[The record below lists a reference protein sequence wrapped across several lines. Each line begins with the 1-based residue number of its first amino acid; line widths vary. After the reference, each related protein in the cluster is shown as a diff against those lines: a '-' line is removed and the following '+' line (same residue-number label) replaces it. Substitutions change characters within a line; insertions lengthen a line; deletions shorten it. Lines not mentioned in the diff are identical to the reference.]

1 MKKKGRS
8 LIAVI
13 WFLLCIFILFTEEGP
28 AQTPQPI
35 FGFADLHNH
44 QFANLGFGG
53 GMLAGAPFS
62 NTSGGIADALPYCS
76 NLHGWF
82 GENDPLEWAEGMG
95 LTHRVGGWPQ
105 FDGWPRWNSITHQQ
119 VYYEWLKRAFDGGLK
134 LMVMLAVS
142 NKTLCEIVYSPDPG
156 FTCNDMDAADRQID
170 AAYALQNYIDYLSGG
185 SGMGWYRIVTS
196 SAEARQVINS
206 GKMAVV
212 LGIEVDT
219 LFNCGV
225 NSGCNSQQV
234 FDELDRYYRK
244 GVRHVFP
251 VHLMN
256 NAFGGA
262 ALYEDMF
269 NVLNKIE
276 TGEYFWPYD
285 CSSYGYNFKLSK
297 LFPSLSWLGDHDPV
311 PDYYTQLE
319 RANSNVAHC
328 NYKGL
333 EPLGVSLIN
342 MIMDRKMIIDID
354 HLSRY
359 STLRTLQLVEERD
372 YPVVSGHTG
381 LLGISSGAKRTEA
394 QKDDATLA
402 RIRNLGGLVGTILHQ
417 GRRDQIAEAPG
428 SPVAHDC
435 GNSSRSWVQSYLY
448 AVQKMGGAV
457 AFGSDFNGGVKQ
469 PAPRFGPDAC
479 DGDRSG
485 PQDPGSRVL
494 YPLVTETAVVMEK
507 SQMGGRPYINIFNP
521 EVPPR
526 VFDINVDGLAH
537 VGMLP
542 DFIADLKELGLSPQD
557 LAPLFGSAEAYVH
570 LWEKIEAP
578 NLKVESLNNPTSLEV
593 GWGFKITDI
602 TSNTG
607 ASATGAGSI
616 TRFYLSTNEFFT
628 NDDIFIGERTVP
640 ALNPGN
646 GSEAVTSAIIPP
658 VQAPTARYLIA
669 CADTAGAVFESN
681 EKDNCA
687 ALSVIQIRPYVAKQ
701 CFQDNDGDGYKIY
714 APDWNEF
721 DCNYIFG
728 IDCNDSNASIHP
740 GVAEL
745 YCDGLDNDCNGI
757 VDDVLYPTP
766 YYRDLDGD
774 GYGNPA
780 VTSNSCL
787 LLNGYVSNN
796 TDCNDYPKSGGYGI
810 NPGVPEICINAV
822 DDNCNGT
829 IDEINVY
836 YMDTDGDGY
845 GNSNFQ
851 ITACSWPAGYVANN
865 TDCDDARAAI
875 HPFALEICDGIDNDC
890 DGMMDEGFDID
901 GDGWTICRLDCNEDN
916 SAVHPEAVEVCDGR
930 DNNCNGSV
938 DEGVQTTYYRDI
950 DGDGYGDPNSTTQ
963 ACYQPAGYVTNNADC
978 NDDSSAINPGAAEIC
993 DNRDNNC
1000 NGAIDEG
1007 LDKDK
1012 DGWTTCGGDCNDK
1025 NAEIYPGAPEV
1036 CRNEVDDNC
1045 NGKIDEANIYYLDK
1059 DEDGYGLQDK
1069 TIEACEQPA
1078 GFAVNSKDCNDADKA
1093 INPGRA
1099 ETCNDVDENCD
1110 GTVDEGFDE
1119 DVDKVADCLDNCPNT
1134 ANADQKDY
1142 DGDDAGDACD
1152 PDDDNDGIPD
1162 AWEIK
1167 YDFNPGNG
1175 SDAAGDP
1182 DNDGFSNLLEYQ
1194 WNTDPRSPESKPM
1207 IVIFDL
1213 EEGFNLIS
1221 YSGND
1226 EPPITAFDF
1235 IKMLGNSK
1243 ELESVMRFDVTT
1255 GSYMEV
1261 KYNASGELVGKDY
1274 ELVNGEGYIVYS
1286 KVQKT
1291 VVLPFSNK
1299 CSVTG
1304 LSKGVNLIG
1313 APCVSV
1319 KMTAYKLI
1327 QKLGDDMGVYSL
1339 QRFNAETGKFETA
1352 DYLNG
1357 QPAGVDFPIKD
1368 GEGYFIY
1375 MKKDLSGIKP

>member
-1 MKKKGRS
+1 MKKERR
-8 LIAVI
+8 LLAVAVF
-13 WFLLCIFILFTEEGP
+13 WFFLSIFIFFTSSGS
-28 AQTPQPI
+28 AQTPTPI
-35 FGFADLHNH
+35 LGFADLHNH

-53 GMLAGAPFS
+53 GMLVGAPFS
-62 NTSGGIADALPYCS
+62 NTPGGIADALPYCS
-76 NLHGWF
+76 DFHGLF
-82 GENDPLEWAEGMG
+82 GENDPFEWAEGLG

-142 NKTLCEIVYSPDPG
+142 NKTLCEIVYSPEPG

-170 AAYALQNYIDYLSGG
+170 AAYALQNYIDFLSGG

-219 LFNCGV
+219 LFNCGE
-225 NSGCNSQQV
+225 NSGCTDLYV
-234 FDELDRYYRK
+234 AGELDRYYRK

-251 VHLMN
+251 VHLIN
-256 NAFGGA
+256 NGFGGA

-285 CSSYGYNFKLSK
+285 CSADGYNFKLGS

-311 PDYYTQLE
+311 PFYYSLLE
-319 RANSNVAHC
+319 SANSNVAHC
-328 NYKGL
+328 NSKGK
-333 EPLGVSLIN
+333 EPLGDSLIK
-342 MIMDRKMIIDID
+342 MLMDRKMIIDID
-354 HLSRY
+354 HMDRRLTSE
-359 STLRTLQLVEERD
+359 TLRLAEEKD

-394 QKDDATLA
+394 QKDDATLE

-417 GRRDQIAEAPG
+417 GKRDQIAEAPG

-435 GNSSRSWVQSYLY
+435 GSSSRSWVQSYLY

-457 AFGSDFNGGVKQ
+457 ALGSDFNGGVKQ

-485 PQDPGSRVL
+485 PQDSGSRVL
-494 YPLVTETAVVMEK
+494 YPLVTETAVVMDK

-542 DFIADLKELGLSPQD
+542 DFIADLKELGLSSQD

-578 NLKVESLNNPTSLEV
+578 NLKVESLSNPSSLQV

-602 TSNTG
+602 TSNIG
-607 ASATGAGSI
+607 ASATGASSI

-628 NDDIFIGERTVP
+628 NDDIFIAQRTVP

-658 VQAPTARYLIA
+658 VQAPTALYLIA
-669 CADTAGAVFESN
+669 CADAAGAVFESN

-687 ALSVIQIRPYVAKQ
+687 ALSVIQIRPNAAKQ
-701 CFQDNDGDGYKIY
+701 CFEDNDSDGYNIY
-714 APDWNEF
+714 APDWNEY
-721 DCNYIFG
+721 DCYYIFG

-740 GVAEL
+740 GVTEF

-787 LLNGYVSNN
+787 LLDGYVSDN

-810 NPGVPEICINAV
+810 NPGAPEICNNGV
-822 DDNCNGT
+822 DDDCDGT
-829 IDEINVY
+829 IDEVNVY
-836 YMDTDGDGY
+836 YMDTDSDGY

-851 ITACSWPAGYVANN
+851 TTACSQPAGYVTNN
-865 TDCDDARAAI
+865 TDCDDGRASI
-875 HPFALEICDGIDNDC
+875 HPFSLEICDGRDNDC
-890 DGMMDEGFDID
+890 DGIIDEGFDID
-901 GDGWTICRLDCNEDN
+901 GDGWTICALDCNDDN
-916 SAVHPEAVEVCDGR
+916 RFINPGAAEICDGV
-930 DNNCNGSV
+930 DNNCNVSI
-938 DEGVQTTYYRDI
+938 DEGVQNTYYKDI
-950 DGDGYGDPNSTTQ
+950 DGDGYGNPNNPIP
-963 ACYQPAGYVTNNADC
+963 ACSQTAGYVTNNADC
-978 NDDSSAINPGAAEIC
+978 NDDNSAVHPGVAELC
-993 DNRDNNC
+993 DGVDNNC
-1000 NGAIDEG
+1000 NGSIDEG

-1012 DGWTTCGGDCNDK
+1012 DGWTICSGDCNDK
-1025 NAEIYPGAPEV
+1025 DAGIYPGAPEN

-1045 NGKIDEANIYYLDK
+1045 NGTIDEANIYYLDE
-1059 DEDGYGLQDK
+1059 DEDGYGIQDK
-1069 TIEACEQPA
+1069 TTEACEQPA
-1078 GFAVNSKDCNDADKA
+1078 GYAARSTDCNDADKA

-1099 ETCNDVDENCD
+1099 ETCNDVDDNCD

-1119 DVDKVADCLDNCPNT
+1119 DADTVADCFDNCPKT
-1134 ANADQKDY
+1134 KNADQTDY
-1142 DGDDAGDACD
+1142 DGDGAGDACD
-1152 PDDDNDGIPD
+1152 SDDDNDGIPD

-1167 YDFNPGNG
+1167 YDFNPRNK
-1175 SDAAGDP
+1175 SDAAEDP

-1207 IVIFDL
+1207 IVIFNL

-1221 YSGND
+1221 YSGKD

-1235 IKMLGNSK
+1235 IKMLGSSQ
-1243 ELESVMRFDVTT
+1243 EIESVMRFDVTS

-1261 KYNASGELVGKDY
+1261 KYNASGELEGKDY

-1291 VVLPFSNK
+1291 VVLAFNNK

-1304 LSKGVNLIG
+1304 LSKGVNLVG

-1319 KMTAYKLI
+1319 KMTAYQII
-1327 QKLGDDMGVYSL
+1327 QKLGDDMGVYSF

-1357 QPAGVDFPIKD
+1357 QPAGMDFPIKN
-1368 GEGYFIY
+1368 GEGYFVY
-1375 MKKDLSGIKP
+1375 MKQ